1 MQPGT
6 SVRSQGKGSLGECG
20 LPLGWEDPGREDYT
34 RHPHG
39 STVCQSLARGV
50 ASLSHEGGAP
60 GPFGIGFGCGGQAK
74 EGLELG

>member
-1 MQPGT
+1 MASPRAGRILAERT
-6 SVRSQGKGSLGECG
+6 AGSSWDMMVLMVLMG
-20 LPLGWEDPGREDYT
+20 PM

-39 STVCQSLARGV
+39 STFCQSLARGV
-50 ASLSHEGGAP
+50 ASLSNEGGAP